1 MFLLSW
7 SYMRKLSDVVETLSG
22 LLNLLG
28 VQRLPQ
34 SLLGQMSVQLQPHP
48 ALAVLGQEVPFKR
61 PEVN

>member
-1 MFLLSW
+1 
-7 SYMRKLSDVVETLSG
+7 MRKRSDVVETLSG
-22 LLNLLG
+22 LLHLLG